1 MTVVE
6 LVTGTR
12 QRLHGVWQE
21 SLARTGHLLVAN
33 SVLTAGVGVL
43 YWLLAARL
51 YPPAVVGVNSA
62 AISAMMLLAGAA
74 QLNLMSALL
83 RFLPTSGR
91 SAGRMIR
98 NAYLVGAG
106 LSGVVA
112 VGFLLGLR
120 FWAPALTGLLG
131 PILNAAGFVV
141 ATMLWAMFVMQ
152 DNALVAVKRAA
163 AVPVE
168 NLAFALLKIVLIV
181 VMSASLVGSGVWLS
195 WAAAMAVTVA
205 GTTTY
210 IFRRAVPAFA
220 RASVPGTEHVPSLRE
235 VKRFVGPDYVGALA
249 WIAGTS
255 LLPLLVLDLTSRR
268 QAAVF
273 ALAWTICLAL
283 YQVPIAF
290 GQSLVAHGV
299 RAQDQL
305 DNYYRQSMRH
315 TLRLLVPV
323 VVLIVALAPLG
334 LSFFG
339 DWYAD
344 NGVTTLRLLALSAVP
359 NIVVD
364 LAVSRARVARRMT
377 TVVVVLVTLSV
388 LVLGLTV
395 VLVPH
400 MGIAGAAAAA
410 LVAQSVVGGA
420 LLVRDWA
427 AGARRKVL
435 RSKRGGVPGPMVRAA
450 LKKGKWQH
458 EQALATVSD
467 TAVVLVRAPRGES
480 AVLRVA
486 ATGNGVASLHREHEV
501 LSRLRSEERLGE
513 WRGLLPVPLDSGEVK
528 GGGAFL
534 VTSRLPGRC
543 VPLPQARSLTSAA
556 ISAVTPL
563 HGLSRT
569 VRAVDAAML
578 DEWVD
583 APARRISEAMSLNG
597 SLDGLV
603 ASLRR
608 DLAGRWVTLGWTHG
622 DFHPGNLLTDASGQ
636 VTGIVDWSQA
646 REQDLVALD
655 IAFWLLTAP
664 AAGQPRDFGARVVA
678 GPDRNWTPAESCLLG
693 PVMDGGPIPARTL
706 LLLTW
711 LRHVADNIAKSDR
724 YAHSLLWARRNVYP
738 VLRQV
743 TDG

>member
-1 MTVVE
+1 M
-6 LVTGTR
+6 
-12 QRLHGVWQE
+12 
-21 SLARTGHLLVAN
+21 
-33 SVLTAGVGVL
+33 
-43 YWLLAARL
+43 
-51 YPPAVVGVNSA
+51 
-62 AISAMMLLAGAA
+62 
-74 QLNLMSALL
+74 
-83 RFLPTSGR
+83 
-91 SAGRMIR
+91 
-98 NAYLVGAG
+98 
-106 LSGVVA
+106 
-112 VGFLLGLR
+112 
-120 FWAPALTGLLG
+120 
-131 PILNAAGFVV
+131 
-141 ATMLWAMFVMQ
+141 
-152 DNALVAVKRAA
+152 
-163 AVPVE
+163 
-168 NLAFALLKIVLIV
+168 LIV
-181 VMSASLVGSGVWLS
+181 VMSASLAGSGVWLS
-195 WAAAMAVTVA
+195 WAAAMAVTVT

-235 VKRFVGPDYVGALA
+235 VERFVGPDYVGALA

-359 NIVVD
+359 NVVVD

-377 TVVVVLVTLSV
+377 TVVVVLVTLSA
-388 LVLGLTV
+388 LVLSLTV

-400 MGIAGAAAAA
+400 MGIVGAAAAA
-410 LVAQSVVGGA
+410 LVAQSGVGGA

-427 AGARRKVL
+427 AGARRRVL
-435 RSKRGGVPGPMVRAA
+435 RSKRGGVPSPMVRAA

-458 EQALATVSD
+458 ERALATVSD
-467 TAVVLVRAPRGES
+467 TAVVMVRAPRGES

-486 ATGNGVASLHREHEV
+486 ATGNGVASLYREREV

-513 WRGLLPVPLDSGEVK
+513 WRALLPVPLDSGEVK

-543 VPLPQARSLTSAA
+543 VSTRAAPGSRGAQAPQRLELPPEAFHFLAATQQDKVFKVLLVGAYRPVVTSRHCRAFVEQSKLVMHSRSGTQAA
-556 ISAVTPL
+556 IEQPDPHAAIGQFRQSGR
-563 HGLSRT
+563 GLLKLCP
-569 VRAVDAAML
+569 VEEQPDL
-578 DEWVD
+578 DSSF
-583 APARRISEAMSLNG
+583 R
-597 SLDGLV
+597 
-603 ASLRR
+603 
-608 DLAGRWVTLGWTHG
+608 
-622 DFHPGNLLTDASGQ
+622 
-636 VTGIVDWSQA
+636 
-646 REQDLVALD
+646 
-655 IAFWLLTAP
+655 
-664 AAGQPRDFGARVVA
+664 
-678 GPDRNWTPAESCLLG
+678 
-693 PVMDGGPIPARTL
+693 
-706 LLLTW
+706 
-711 LRHVADNIAKSDR
+711 
-724 YAHSLLWARRNVYP
+724 
-738 VLRQV
+738 
-743 TDG
+743 